1 MRYIRQTMNS
11 TSDVALT
18 KRTGI
23 AATCVWSMSCTLIM
37 RHRRRLSGADRGAR
51 QSEMRAQRLAL
62 IAGSHQAA
70 LLQQRQHLG
79 GEKVELMRQHWRH
92 QVETVGRPSLEPC
105 LHDVGD
111 LLRRSGERKMAA
123 RTGELGKQFS

>member
-37 RHRRRLSGADRGAR
+37 RHRRRRAGADRGAR
-51 QSEMRAQRLAL
+51 QTEMRAQRLAL
-62 IAGSHQAA
+62 ITAPDQAA
-70 LLQQRQHLG
+70 LPEQRQHLG
-79 GEKVELMRQHWRH
+79 GEKIELMRQHRRH
-92 QVETVGRPSLEPC
+92 QVKTVGRPSLEPG
-105 LHDVGD
+105 LHDV
-111 LLRRSGERKMAA
+111 
-123 RTGELGKQFS
+123 